1 MSSAPWTVE
10 QTVIITRMYADHS
23 NSKIAAEVSKV
34 GPARTKYSV
43 CYKAKSM
50 GLEKRENS
58 GQFKRGNRPNS
69 VPVSQYRPEVLAII
83 ARDGETTVLKLM
95 EETGASKSG
104 IRYVLRQLKLQK
116 NIHLSRYT
124 RSNHNGFQAIW
135 KIGPGK
141 NVRRPSKIG
150 APEPYIHIPVLID
163 HTKPVPVP
171 RPQLGPWGLAWGNQA
186 GIAG

>member
-1 MSSAPWTVE
+1 MSAAPWTIE
-10 QTVIITRMYADHS
+10 QTVIISRMYADHS

-43 CYKAKSM
+43 CCKAKSM

-58 GQFKRGNRPNS
+58 GQFKHGNRPNS

-104 IRYVLRQLKLQK
+104 VRYVLRQLKLQK
-116 NIHLSRYT
+116 NIHLCNYI
-124 RSNHNGFQAIW
+124 RSGRNGIQAIW

-141 NVRRPSKIG
+141 NVRRPKQIDT
-150 APEPYIHIPVLID
+150 PEPYIHIPQLID
-163 HTKPVPVP
+163 HNKPQPIP
-171 RPQLGPWGLAWGNQA
+171 RPQLGAWGLAWGNA
-186 GIAG
+186 GAAG

>member
-1 MSSAPWTVE
+1 MSSAPWTVD

-43 CYKAKSM
+43 CCKAKSM

-58 GQFKRGNRPNS
+58 GQFKRGNWPNS

-124 RSNHNGFQAIW
+124 RSNHSGFQAIW

-141 NVRRPSKIG
+141 NARKPRKIG

-186 GIAG
+186 ATGG